1 MRAGHGCGRGEIA
14 VTNDPATIRVL
25 LVDDHAVVREGYRR
39 LLETTGSIAVVGEA
53 ASAEQ
58 AYRLQGELAPDVV
71 VMDITLPGA
80 SGLEAMRRILARDP
94 DARVLVF
101 SMHEDV
107 VFPTRAMSAGARGYL
122 TKSSAPDVLVE
133 GVRAVARGR
142 KFLSPDVAQAMGMH
156 SIQEG
161 ETGLSALSERE
172 FEIFRLLVAGRTL
185 NEISNLL
192 NLNYKT
198 VANYQSSLRRKL
210 GAATQM
216 QIVRIAQVHGLLE
229 HSREQADDSTPQ

>member
-1 MRAGHGCGRGEIA
+1 MRATTRRLGRDFA
-14 VTNDPATIRVL
+14 VKNEPATIRVL

-39 LLETTGSIAVVGEA
+39 LLEATGSITVVGEA
-53 ASAEQ
+53 ANADQ

-80 SGLEAMRRILARDP
+80 SGLEAMRRILVRDP

-107 VFPTRAMSAGARGYL
+107 VFPSRAMTAGARGYL

-142 KFLSPDVAQAMGMH
+142 KFLSPDVAQAMGLH
-156 SIQEG
+156 SLQAG

-172 FEIFRLLVAGRTL
+172 FEIFRLLVVGRNL

-216 QIVRIAQVHGLLE
+216 QIMRIAQVHGLLE
-229 HSREQADDSTPQ
+229 TSGGKGDSTPE